1 MFRILPAIAFLI
13 ISTATAAAAEH
24 ITVRANRTEGL
35 GSYVAY
41 NGDICSGQGAPH
53 MYVGRKP
60 KHGKL
65 TFKPVRTKFSQG
77 RCKGVPVRATAVYY
91 TPDRGFKGEDSFS
104 FYYTHDL
111 YEGAAG
117 IGSTSYSF
125 RATVK

>member
-1 MFRILPAIAFLI
+1 
-13 ISTATAAAAEH
+13 
-24 ITVRANRTEGL
+24 
-35 GSYVAY
+35 
-41 NGDICSGQGAPH
+41 

-77 RCKGVPVRATAVYY
+77 RGKGVPVRATAVYY

>member
-1 MFRILPAIAFLI
+1 
-13 ISTATAAAAEH
+13 
-24 ITVRANRTEGL
+24 
-35 GSYVAY
+35 
-41 NGDICSGQGAPH
+41 

-65 TFKPVRTKFSQG
+65 TFKPIRTKFSQG
-77 RCKGVPVRATAVYY
+77 RCKGVPVRATAVFY

-104 FYYTHDL
+104 FYYTHDM

-117 IGSTSYSF
+117 RGSTSYSF

>member
-1 MFRILPAIAFLI
+1 MFKILPAIAAL
-13 ISTATAAAAEH
+13 TLLTTTAAAAEH
-24 ITVRANRTEGL
+24 ITIRANKTVGL
-35 GSYVAY
+35 GHYVSY
-41 NGDICSGQGAPH
+41 NSDICSGGGAPH

-65 TFKPVRTKFSQG
+65 SFKPVRTKFSQG
-77 RCKGVPVRATAVYY
+77 RCKGLPVRATAVFY
-91 TPDRGFKGEDSFS
+91 TPNRGFKGEDSFS

-125 RATVK
+125 RATIK